1 MIRFA
6 CALALFALALLVA
19 MLLETEAFTAISF
32 SFLAHPALALAIGLY
47 AWRTWG
53 RVRMSDE
60 E

>member
-1 MIRFA
+1 MIRLA
-6 CALALFALALLVA
+6 CALTLFALALLVL
-19 MLLETEAFTAISF
+19 MLLETDGFTAISF

-53 RVRMSDE
+53 SARTSDE